1 MALTAHFRP
10 QDSLSRASSLSRAFR
25 LPQFMWILN
34 KNIIFILLLFPQKL
48 CESNDDNTNDEL
60 TNDRMPVM
68 IIELLNNSIEKTKE
82 NKDDGNMVIEMLNN
96 NNNSNN
102 NGQTKGNRWR

>member
-1 MALTAHFRP
+1 
-10 QDSLSRASSLSRAFR
+10 
-25 LPQFMWILN
+25 
-34 KNIIFILLLFPQKL
+34 L

-82 NKDDGNMVIEMLNN
+82 NKDDG
-96 NNNSNN
+96 
-102 NGQTKGNRWR
+102 KYGNRNAK

>member
-68 IIELLNNSIEKTKE
+68 INEL
-82 NKDDGNMVIEMLNN
+82 KDDG
-96 NNNSNN
+96 
-102 NGQTKGNRWR
+102 KYGNRNAK